1 MGEQATFNRIV
12 EIIAAEFPDNDET
25 ITRDTTAED
34 VAGWDSIAH
43 VGLMAGIEE
52 AFGIRFSP
60 AEIVSFEDV
69 GGVVRSV
76 EEKLAAAGGAAAN
89 S

>member
-1 MGEQATFNRIV
+1 MDEQTIFNRIV
-12 EIIAAEFPDNDET
+12 DIIAAEFPDNDEP
-25 ITRDTTAED
+25 ITRNTTAED

-43 VGLMAGIEE
+43 VGLMAAIEE

-60 AEIVSFEDV
+60 VEIVSFEEV

-76 EEKLAAAGGAAAN
+76 AEKLAAAGGAAAA